1 MSYIEILFVSK
12 LAAASPL
19 ILVYRAILIRS
30 CKSGETLLTIRPEIS
45 EDQALIHY
53 VNQEAFG
60 RIQEADLVDK
70 LRKRGVLTVSLVAVQ
85 ETAIVG
91 HIAFSPVEIA
101 SEKSSFG
108 ALTLAPI
115 AVLPTH
121 QNKGIGSQLV
131 IAGLQECLRLGH
143 EIIVVVGHPTYY
155 PRFGFVPANPKG
167 VECEFE
173 VPDEAWM
180 ITELKQGALAGIQ
193 GKVIFQ
199 PEFREAM

>member
-1 MSYIEILFVSK
+1 M
-12 LAAASPL
+12 
-19 ILVYRAILIRS
+19 
-30 CKSGETLLTIRPEIS
+30 LTIRPEIP
-45 EDQALIHY
+45 EDRASIHY

-60 RIQEADLVDK
+60 RNQEADLVDK

-85 ETAIVG
+85 ETTIVG

-115 AVLPTH
+115 AVPPPH

-131 IAGLQECLRLGH
+131 TAGLQECLRLGH
-143 EIIVVVGHPTYY
+143 EIIVLAGHPNYY
-155 PRFGFVPANPKG
+155 PRFGFIRAYAKG
-167 VECEFE
+167 IECEFE

-180 ITELKQGALAGIQ
+180 IAELKQGALAGRQ
-193 GKVIFQ
+193 GKVRFQ
-199 PEFREAM
+199 PEFRDAM